1 MIFVIICR
9 SFILIRGQASNDAD
23 IVPSRLE
30 QQLIPARFPS
40 RMEQWLGATLT
51 AKLQKQQQR
60 LQAMHLIDSAQH
72 MKMQQQQQIAQLQAP
87 SGGYIRILPVVNI
100 AAPPSTAALEN
111 VAS

>member
-1 MIFVIICR
+1 M
-9 SFILIRGQASNDAD
+9 
-23 IVPSRLE
+23 PSHLE

-40 RMEQWLGATLT
+40 RMEQWLGATVT

-60 LQAMHLIDSAQH
+60 LQVMHLIDSAQH
-72 MKMQQQQQIAQLQAP
+72 VKMQQQQIAQLQGP

-100 AAPPSTAALEN
+100 ATPPSTAAQEN